1 MMQNKN
7 ILKSSPPSPLASIA
21 KRGMQIQMMSELA
34 HLNKQTMISTFEAEK
49 ALLRVLHL
57 KKRDAIFD

>member
-7 ILKSSPPSPLASIA
+7 ILKSSPPSSLASIA
-21 KRGMQIQMMSELA
+21 KRGMQIQMMSELVN
-34 HLNKQTMISTFEAEK
+34 LRSQTMISTFEAEK
-49 ALLRVLHL
+49 ALLRVLRL